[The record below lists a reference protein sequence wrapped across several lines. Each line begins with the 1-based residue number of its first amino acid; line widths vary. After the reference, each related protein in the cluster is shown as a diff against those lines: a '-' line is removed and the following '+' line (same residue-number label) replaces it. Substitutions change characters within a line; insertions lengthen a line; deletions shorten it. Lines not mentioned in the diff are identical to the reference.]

1 VALVGSTRSLSLPT
15 KAAYGLGQA
24 AEGIKNYAFESF
36 LFFYYNQVLGL
47 SGTLTGAALLIT
59 LICDAVMDPLAGSWS
74 DNLHH
79 RWGRRHPFLYASALP
94 LAITFALVFS
104 APSGLGQLGLF
115 CWLTLGSILVRA
127 AMALFHVPHL
137 ALGAELSND
146 YQERTGIVG
155 WRLMFGVLGTILLVR
170 VAWRVFFRE
179 TPEFPNGQLNPAVY
193 PGLGALFGGVIMLAI
208 VLSSLGTHHRIP
220 HLPKPPERPEPFSLR
235 RVMSELGG
243 ALKNRSFRFLFVGI
257 VIFFVM
263 RGIQMTL
270 GLHMFTYFWRL
281 TPKRIEGV
289 QMAMVLAFA
298 IGVPLWA
305 IISRF
310 ADKKPT
316 LITGMI
322 WFSVLN
328 LIPPLCAVLGVWPTI
343 GSDAAYRGLVVCMA
357 LAAFGGAGGFIAGQ
371 SMLADVTDEH
381 ELTTSRRQEGIFFG
395 ALSFAGKSAA
405 GLGHGFAGVTMD
417 AIQFPKHAKVGEVPE
432 AVLDH
437 LAIAYGPGI
446 VLLAIFALPF
456 VSRYGITRARH
467 REILRELEAR
477 RALEVS
483 AP

>member
-1 VALVGSTRSLSLPT
+1 VASSTRSLPWPT

-79 RWGRRHPFLYASALP
+79 RWGRRHPFLYSAAVP

-115 CWLTLGSILVRA
+115 CWLTVGSILVRA
-127 AMALFHVPHL
+127 AMALYHVPHL
-137 ALGAELSND
+137 ALGAELSSD
-146 YQERTGIVG
+146 YQERTAIVG
-155 WRLMFGVLGTILLVR
+155 WRLMFAVLGTILLVR

-179 TPEFPNGQLNPAVY
+179 TPEFPRGQLNPAAY
-193 PGLGALFGGVIMLAI
+193 PGLGALFGGIMMVAI
-208 VLSSLGTHHRIP
+208 LLSSLGTHHRIP
-220 HLPKPPERPEPFSLR
+220 YLPKPPERPERFSLR
-235 RVMSELGG
+235 RVLSELAG

-281 TPKRIEGV
+281 TPKQIEGV
-289 QMAMVLAFA
+289 QTAMVLAFA
-298 IGVPLWA
+298 VGVPIWA

-316 LITGMI
+316 LGT
-322 WFSVLN
+322 
-328 LIPPLCAVLGVWPTI
+328 WPAI
-343 GSDAAYRGLVVCMA
+343 GSDAAYRGLVLCMA

-405 GLGHGFAGVTMD
+405 GLGHGFAGATMD
-417 AIQFPKHAKVGEVPE
+417 IIQFPKQAKVGEVAEP
-432 AVLDH
+432 VLDH

-446 VLLAIFALPF
+446 VVLAIFALPF
-456 VSRYGITRARH
+456 VLRYGITRARH
-467 REILRELEAR
+467 SEILRELEVR